1 MILHLLVRMTPKLN
15 EGLFPFKKTELGSR
29 SHGVKRTSFRSSE
42 PLWNSYHDR
51 DLGIL
56 AQRAPLS
63 SSDIEPQLA
72 ESIVH
77 LFFFETSF

>member
-1 MILHLLVRMTPKLN
+1 MILDILARMTPQLN
-15 EGLFPFKKTELGSR
+15 EGLSPFKKNELGSR
-29 SHGVKRTSFRSSE
+29 SHGVRRTSFRSSE
-42 PLWNSYHDR
+42 PLWNSYRDR

-56 AQRAPLS
+56 AQWAPLS